1 MIGQTDITDKLA
13 FDTKGLD
20 ALRQSSKNNS
30 PESLKEAAK
39 QFEALFMTMMLKSMR
54 QASSQDGMFD
64 NEQSKLYT
72 SMLDQQLSQ
81 KMASRGIGLAD
92 AMIRQLTNNQM
103 SQALDAG
110 LSADQVQNTNMGNM
124 VEQYVKQSQLSA
136 YSYDETTNSQING
149 VSNANAPKHVQEFT
163 QKLGIHAQAAS
174 EMSGIPAKFMLGQAA
189 LESGWGKREIKG
201 TDGSLSHNVFGIK
214 ATGQWKGRTVD
225 TLTTEFSNG
234 VAYQKVEKFRA
245 YDNYGD
251 AFKDYAKLLTD
262 NPRYQNVIQNSAD
275 ASSFAIELQKA
286 GYATDPQYAQKLNR
300 IIKQSLS
307 M

>member
-1 MIGQTDITDKLA
+1 MIGRTDITDKLA
-13 FDTKGLD
+13 FDSKGLD
-20 ALRQSSKNNS
+20 DLRQSSKNNS

-54 QASSQDGMFD
+54 QASSQDSMFD

-81 KMASRGIGLAD
+81 KMSSRGIGLAD

-103 SQALDAG
+103 NQALDSDSNQVG
-110 LSADQVQNTNMGNM
+110 NVGSFNLIDQYIKQNKLSSKGVDGALDFQFDSLSQV
-124 VEQYVKQSQLSA
+124 
-136 YSYDETTNSQING
+136 
-149 VSNANAPKHVQEFT
+149 PKHVQEFT

-174 EMSGIPAKFMLGQAA
+174 EVSGIPAKFMLGQAA

-201 TDGSLSHNVFGIK
+201 IDGSSSHNVFGIK

-225 TLTTEFSNG
+225 TLTTEYANG

-245 YDNYGD
+245 YDNYSD
-251 AFKDYAKLLTD
+251 AFKDYAKLLTE
-262 NPRYQNVIQNSAD
+262 NPRYQNVIQSGGD
-275 ASSFAIELQKA
+275 ASSFAFELQKA
-286 GYATDPQYAQKLNR
+286 GYATDPQYAQKLNK

-307 M
+307 I

>member
-1 MIGQTDITDKLA
+1 MIGRTDITEKLA
-13 FDTKGLD
+13 FDSKGLD
-20 ALRQSSKNNS
+20 ELRQSSKNNS
-30 PESLKEAAK
+30 PESIKEAAK

-103 SQALDAG
+103 SQALESD
-110 LSADQVQNTNMGNM
+110 LSADQVQKSNMGNL
-124 VEQYVKQSQLSA
+124 VEHYVKQSQLSTKGD
-136 YSYDETTNSQING
+136 DEPINFHVNG
-149 VSNANAPKHVQEFT
+149 VSNGPKHVQEFT

-174 EMSGIPAKFMLGQAA
+174 EVSGIPAKFMLGQAA

-201 TDGSLSHNVFGIK
+201 TDGSASHNVFGIK

-225 TLTTEFSNG
+225 TLTTEYANG
-234 VAYQKVEKFRA
+234 VAYQKIEKFRA

-275 ASSFAIELQKA
+275 ASSFAFELQKA

-300 IIKQSLS
+300 IIKQSL
-307 M
+307 